1 MSDIVSKKI
10 TFSTPFLQGYRELKI
25 PIVDIGGNPAWPE
38 MFPAEKIDDMRRVVG
53 ARHFSAQ
60 MMLDFVSP
68 DRVRLDPGALHFYD
82 DDFNPHLARI
92 GQQSVTGAAIYW
104 DPSLGRRKSDGS
116 VCALIYRDDTNRR
129 IFIHDIMYLVVSD
142 EETHP
147 MARQCENVLDFM
159 RRCDLRRI
167 TVETNGI
174 GNALPEILRDA
185 ALRRGADIV
194 VQKISNNKRKE
205 DRILDAIEP
214 VLSSGRMF
222 ANSRVKTTP
231 LMAEMLGWSPIGATG
246 HDDGLDAVAGA
257 IMSTPIPVRPI
268 GMSGRIFSANTN
280 FKI

>member
-1 MSDIVSKKI
+1 
-10 TFSTPFLQGYRELKI
+10 
-25 PIVDIGGNPAWPE
+25 
-38 MFPAEKIDDMRRVVG
+38 MFPADKIDDMRRVVG
-53 ARHFSAQ
+53 TRHFAAQ

-82 DDFNPHLARI
+82 ADFDPHLGRI
-92 GQQSVTGAAIYW
+92 GPHCVTGVAMYW

-116 VCALIYRDDTNRR
+116 VCALIYRDDKSRCV
-129 IFIHDIMYLVVSD
+129 FIHDVMYLVVSD

-147 MARQCENVLDFM
+147 MARQCEDVLDFM

-185 ALRRGADIV
+185 AMHRGADIV
-194 VQKISNNKRKE
+194 VHKISNNKRKE
-205 DRILDAIEP
+205 DRILDTIEP
-214 VLSSGRMF
+214 ILSSGRMF
-222 ANSRVKTTP
+222 ANVRVRATP
-231 LMAEMLGWSPIGATG
+231 LMAEMLGWAPTGATG

-257 IMSTPIPVRPI
+257 IMTTPVPVRAA
-268 GMSGRIFSANTN
+268 GASARMFSANTN